1 MEIDPLLRQSYLC
14 KELDESELEKVRAIL
29 SVRKL
34 KKGAILFF
42 EGDPAE
48 GFFMV
53 LQGGMRIYKASAEG
67 KEYTLHRIG
76 QGQIFA
82 EAAIFSGRGFPA
94 NACALEDSLLA
105 FFPKDRFLKLLQ
117 ESPRISLKMI
127 GGLAAFVRE
136 FNQMVADLSLKEV
149 SSRLAAFLL
158 RELERVPGEPIML
171 DISKS
176 ELARRLGTVS
186 ETLSRNLKK
195 LKSLDCIDVEGKKI
209 TILDRGRLNRIAE
222 GEKA

>member
-1 MEIDPLLRQSYLC
+1 MEIDPLLRQSHLC
-14 KELDESELEKVRAIL
+14 TELDETELEKVRAIL
-29 SVRKL
+29 SVRRL
-34 KKGAILFF
+34 KKGEILFF

-82 EAAIFSGRGFPA
+82 EAAIFSGKGFPA
-94 NACALEDSLLA
+94 NASAIEDSTLA
-105 FFPKDRFLKLLQ
+105 FFPKERFLKLLQ

-127 GGLAAFVRE
+127 GGLSAFVRE

-149 SSRLAAFLL
+149 SARLASYLL
-158 RELERVPGEPIML
+158 RELRRAPGDTVILDVP
-171 DISKS
+171 KS

-186 ETLSRNLKK
+186 ETLSRNFKK
-195 LKSLDCIDVEGKKI
+195 LKSLNCIQVEGKKI
-209 TILDRGRLNRIAE
+209 TILDSGRLVRIAE
-222 GEKA
+222 GEKV